1 MTVESLCR
9 GREVGEKTNE
19 VRREVPCR
27 ISHSVRRNSEES
39 SWIRRLTR
47 ISKGDG
53 GQSMPVQTWWP
64 RPRVGAVRQ
73 GDPCDMANAGLR
85 EAQSPVMQ
93 VFIHRKSTCENRCR
107 VVCGSISL
115 ARTTS
120 ATLGDAQ

>member
-64 RPRVGAVRQ
+64 CPRVGAVRQ

-93 VFIHRKSTCENRCR
+93 VFIHRKSTCETGAAL
-107 VVCGSISL
+107 CGGLFRRLVQLPQRWAIPS
-115 ARTTS
+115 
-120 ATLGDAQ
+120 